1 MKNGLEPIYDKNSK
15 ILILGSLPSEQSIK
29 KQEYYGNPTNQFWKI
44 LSAVFE
50 DKILT
55 FNDYNEKKNFLK
67 KHHIALWDVIKCAQR
82 KGSLD
87 VNIKNETYN
96 DLKTFVTKCEIK
108 HIFVNGN
115 KAKTALEKYLKE
127 NNISN
132 VKFSYLT
139 SSSSANAKYSLE
151 DKINMWKI
159 ISGL

>member
-1 MKNGLEPIYDKNSK
+1 MKNGLEPIYDENSK

-50 DKILT
+50 DKFLT
-55 FNDYNEKKNFLK
+55 FNDYEEKKNFLK

-96 DLKTFVTKCEIK
+96 DLKTLVTKCEI
-108 HIFVNGN
+108 
-115 KAKTALEKYLKE
+115 
-127 NNISN
+127 
-132 VKFSYLT
+132 
-139 SSSSANAKYSLE
+139 
-151 DKINMWKI
+151 
-159 ISGL
+159 